1 MREMGVNRANADAGH
16 NNKNG
21 VATVVGD
28 PDSYRDTNN
37 GGTAANTFS
46 NPGLSGRKLSN
57 EVIKE
62 RRQQYLNSLPP
73 KPGQKVFF

>member
-1 MREMGVNRANADAGH
+1 MATREMGVRAALA
-16 NNKNG
+16 K
-21 VATVVGD
+21 A
-28 PDSYRDTNN
+28 SAAE
-37 GGTAANTFS
+37 TAEKVEIAKTESAPTNTFS

-57 EVIKE
+57 DVIKE